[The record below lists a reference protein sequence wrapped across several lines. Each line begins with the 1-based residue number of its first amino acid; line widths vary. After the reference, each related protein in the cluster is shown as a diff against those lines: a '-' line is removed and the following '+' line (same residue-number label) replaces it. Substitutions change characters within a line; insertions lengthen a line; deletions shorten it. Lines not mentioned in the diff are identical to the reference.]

1 MQSSCVGNYVEKTK
15 KKKQRLLILH
25 QQLLLRD
32 SGDTAIARQGPF
44 FSTSVAPESIHA
56 EVAGTQRQEDGL
68 YQGTCN
74 QLEVNIRNCDK
85 HLACLRQKK
94 TNKKTPNG
102 SRDHW
107 LCL

>member
-1 MQSSCVGNYVEKTK
+1 MQSSRVGNYVEKTKKK

-85 HLACLRQKK
+85 HLACLRQNPPPQKNAK
-94 TNKKTPNG
+94 WVT
-102 SRDHW
+102 
-107 LCL
+107 